1 MAKEITTEQIEMLEE
16 MVARARKAA
25 AIIETYD
32 QDRVDHLC
40 QAVAAA
46 LYDLK
51 VWAQLSDEAVDET
64 NLGDKVTQQAEA
76 DPARLYAEQKRRR
89 Y

>member
-51 VWAQLSDEAVDET
+51 G
-64 NLGDKVTQQAEA
+64 LGRSSAMR
-76 DPARLYAEQKRRR
+76 PWMRPLGR
-89 Y
+89 

>member
-51 VWAQLSDEAVDET
+51 VWAQLSDEDREKIYAH
-64 NLGDKVTQQAEA
+64 LQALSSE
-76 DPARLYAEQKRRR
+76 PAASPAPHQ
-89 Y
+89 

>member
-46 LYDLK
+46 LY
-51 VWAQLSDEAVDET
+51 LS
-64 NLGDKVTQQAEA
+64 LIHIL
-76 DPARLYAEQKRRR
+76 LYSPCHPVLVLL
-89 Y
+89 

>member
-1 MAKEITTEQIEMLEE
+1 MLNVKFRLDKRAIYSKIIKGVLNTMAKEITTEQIEMLEE

-51 VWAQLSDEAVDET
+51 VWGAAQ
-64 NLGDKVTQQAEA
+64 
-76 DPARLYAEQKRRR
+76 R
-89 Y
+89 